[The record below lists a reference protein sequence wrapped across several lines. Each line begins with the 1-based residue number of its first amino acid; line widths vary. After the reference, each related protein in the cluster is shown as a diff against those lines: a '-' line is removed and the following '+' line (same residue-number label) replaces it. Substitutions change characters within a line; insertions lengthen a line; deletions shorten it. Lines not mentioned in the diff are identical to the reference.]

1 MTVKKPSSLLF
12 VELLSDKTFGRRS
25 ESLSLG
31 ILRAIW
37 LLIPLLCGPSL
48 QKSLHDFES
57 LLRTTVSIGLWSF
70 WVLIFLATL
79 ITAPISLAIV
89 RIGIPATAGLSI
101 WSSLEAGEST
111 SGIIGLT
118 ASGLA
123 ALIAL
128 SAPLGDRFSDG
139 ASYGDERR
147 FLLKA
152 PGPVALI
159 FGPLA
164 WIATLAGLS
173 LGPVLL
179 LNKNFLLGI
188 LLSLIGLPISVIASN
203 AIYQLGKRWIILVPA
218 GIVLHDHLAV
228 GDPTLITRNQL
239 ENFSPAVIGTD
250 ALDLSQGSFG
260 LPLEIRCSTPLSMML
275 KKGTMR
281 NVNESSIVENFLITP
296 VRPNVLLAEA
306 EKRNLR
312 I

>member
-111 SGIIGLT
+111 SGIIGLA

-139 ASYGDERR
+139 AS
-147 FLLKA
+147 
-152 PGPVALI
+152 
-159 FGPLA
+159 
-164 WIATLAGLS
+164 
-173 LGPVLL
+173 
-179 LNKNFLLGI
+179 
-188 LLSLIGLPISVIASN
+188 
-203 AIYQLGKRWIILVPA
+203 
-218 GIVLHDHLAV
+218 
-228 GDPTLITRNQL
+228 
-239 ENFSPAVIGTD
+239 
-250 ALDLSQGSFG
+250 
-260 LPLEIRCSTPLSMML
+260 
-275 KKGTMR
+275 
-281 NVNESSIVENFLITP
+281 
-296 VRPNVLLAEA
+296 
-306 EKRNLR
+306 
-312 I
+312 